1 MAQTKITANIKKKEL
16 LNKFNLLISEKF
28 ESRFFDLIT
37 WRIAFILS
45 LKSTINIDE
54 LKEKYSSDGI
64 GHHNIS
70 QDVTS
75 IADEDNKYIFINLLS
90 IKHERKIEMRDEFP
104 ELLKLHCRHGFDIL
118 ENEISSIGIND
129 NIVDFFINQLE
140 EPKNI
145 NFNKPH
151 KEYYIPTI

>member
-54 LKEKYSSDGI
+54 LKEESGNEVFRVWKRSWTWGI
-64 GHHNIS
+64 
-70 QDVTS
+70 
-75 IADEDNKYIFINLLS
+75 
-90 IKHERKIEMRDEFP
+90 
-104 ELLKLHCRHGFDIL
+104 
-118 ENEISSIGIND
+118 
-129 NIVDFFINQLE
+129 
-140 EPKNI
+140 
-145 NFNKPH
+145 
-151 KEYYIPTI
+151 